1 MVENGGVVGVVG
13 WECIS
18 GAVAELQRLQPPDVP
33 VMQGNGRQDVGEV
46 SFGVANV
53 SYEGN
58 YSSYEDIYIP
68 NTYTMC
74 HMRTIICHHSHT
86 RDLY

>member
-1 MVENGGVVGVVG
+1 MGVVG

-46 SFGVANV
+46 SYGVANV
-53 SYEGN
+53 SYEDN

-68 NTYTMC
+68 DTYTMC